1 MAFFVNLFTKV
12 WMFSDEKAIMKKII
26 LLHAIIL
33 ITLITSCTKRDDYL
47 DYGQKLSQ
55 ANGGSS
61 PGGSFAGSVV
71 DSLLRPND
79 DVNSVSYDS
88 LGRKIVAGDF
98 WSAVTH
104 SHSIASLK
112 MDGSR
117 NSLFDEGLGFNGTAH
132 SLRDGVYQS
141 DGKFV
146 AVGRFTSV
154 NGTVTKNIIR
164 LNASGT
170 VDPTFVVQG
179 AGFNTNYISKVVIQ
193 PDDKI
198 VVIGD
203 FTSYNG
209 VASRGIARLNSDGT
223 LDTTFSTNIGTGA
236 STVSSSG
243 GLALQADGKIIFGG
257 AFATFNGSPTSRIVR
272 LNSDG
277 TVDGGFNIG
286 TGFNSSVYNIKLQ
299 GDGKI
304 LVGGNFATFNGIARS
319 RFTRLNSDG
328 TADGG
333 FTLGPALNSSVS
345 AIDLQADGKILIG
358 GSFSGA
364 GLSCVARL
372 ESTGSHDASFNSA
385 ATWDCS
391 DSDWVGDIAV
401 RSDGKIFVSGQKYT
415 DLVSYSESVGVVLH
429 NSDGTTDASFSSGI
443 IAIDVVEAITISPD
457 GFLIAMG
464 TFSWMGGES
473 AGRLYRETT
482 DGEIDATFAAGT
494 GFDNG
499 VNKILVLSDDSILA
513 GGNFTQYNSTNTS
526 RLAKILSDGSLDP
539 SFLIGTGFNSSVLDM
554 ALQADGKIVV
564 AGNFTTYQ
572 GTSVPRIARL
582 NSDGT
587 LDGTF
592 NIGTGFVGGGV
603 SAVRIQADGK
613 ILLGGSFT
621 SFNGSAMAR
630 LARLNSDGTLDNT
643 LVIGAGFGSTVNSI
657 DIQTDGKII
666 AGGSFTTYQGAA
678 HNRLVRLLADG
689 SVDASLIT
697 GTGFG
702 GVVNKVSLQTDGK
715 LLVGGWFTTYNA
727 SAANYLV
734 RLNTD
739 GTIDTQFTTGV
750 GLDGPVYSITLAQDG
765 SILVG
770 GNFYSYKGVRDPML
784 ILLQPDGNR

>member
-1 MAFFVNLFTKV
+1 
-12 WMFSDEKAIMKKII
+12 MKKIT
-26 LLHAIIL
+26 LLHVIIIIAL
-33 ITLITSCTKRDDYL
+33 IASCTKHDDYL
-47 DYGQKLSQ
+47 DYGQKISQ
-55 ANGGSS
+55 ASGGSS
-61 PGGSFAGSVV
+61 PGGSFVGSAV

-88 LGRKIVAGDF
+88 LGRKIVAGGF
-98 WSAVTH
+98 GAVVNY

-154 NGTVTKNIIR
+154 DGTATTNIIR

-170 VDPTFVVQG
+170 VDSTFAIQG
-179 AGFNTNYISKVVIQ
+179 TGFNTNYIAKVVVQ
-193 PDDKI
+193 PDNKI

-203 FTSYNG
+203 FSSYNG

-223 LDTTFSTNIGTGA
+223 LDSTFSTNIGTGA
-236 STVSSSG
+236 SSLNTSG

-257 AFATFNGSPTSRIVR
+257 SFASFNGSPTTSRIVR

-277 TVDGGFNIG
+277 TLDGGFNIG
-286 TGFNSSVYNIKLQ
+286 TGFNTYINDIKLQ

-304 LVGGNFATFNGIARS
+304 LVGGNFATFNGIAHS
-319 RFTRLNSDG
+319 KFIRLNSDG

-333 FTLGPALNSSVS
+333 FTLGPALNGGVDTI
-345 AIDLQADGKILIG
+345 ALQADGKILIG
-358 GSFSGA
+358 GSFSVA
-364 GLSCVARL
+364 GMNCVGRL
-372 ESTGSHDASFNSA
+372 ESTGSLDASFNSG

-391 DSDWVGDIAV
+391 DSDGVSDIAV
-401 RSDGKIFVSGQKYT
+401 RSDGKIFVAGRKYI
-415 DLVSYSESVGVVLH
+415 DSYNETVGVVLH
-429 NSDGTTDASFSSGI
+429 NSDGSTDASFSSGI
-443 IAIDVVEAITISPD
+443 TNFEYVEGITLSPD

-464 TFSWMGGES
+464 TFNLMGGES

-494 GFDNG
+494 GFDNR
-499 VNKILVLSDDSILA
+499 VYKVLVLSDDSILA
-513 GGNFTQYNSTNTS
+513 GGNFTQYNSTNSS
-526 RLAKILSDGSLDP
+526 RLAKILSNGSLDP
-539 SFLIGTGFNSSVLDM
+539 SFLIGTGFNGSVLDM

-564 AGNFTTYQ
+564 VGNFTAYQ
-572 GTSVPRIARL
+572 GTPVSRIARL

-592 NIGTGFVGGGV
+592 NIGTGFVGGV

-621 SFNGSAMAR
+621 SFNGSAMSR

-643 LVIGAGFGSTVNSI
+643 LVIGAGFNSTVNSI

-678 HNRLVRLLADG
+678 HNYLVRLLANG
-689 SVDASLIT
+689 SVDAGLNT
-697 GTGFG
+697 GTGFN

-727 SAANYLV
+727 STVNYLV

-750 GLDGPVYSITLAQDG
+750 GLDGPVYAITLLQDS

-784 ILLQPDGNR
+784 ILLQPDGTR

>member
-1 MAFFVNLFTKV
+1 MTYLLKIAAFG
-12 WMFSDEKAIMKKII
+12 I
-26 LLHAIIL
+26 LLCSTACGRIEG
-33 ITLITSCTKRDDYL
+33 K
-47 DYGQKLSQ
+47 
-55 ANGGSS
+55 
-61 PGGSFAGSVV
+61 
-71 DSLLRPND
+71 LLRPLGNVD
-79 DVNSVSYDS
+79 VDDSQPAPVPPLAPPPVVSTAYSKFRPNYDVNSVSYDS
-88 LGRKIVAGDF
+88 LGRKIIAGDF
-98 WSAVTH
+98 WSVVNH
-104 SHSIASLK
+104 SHSIVSLE

-154 NGTVTKNIIR
+154 DGVATKNIIR
-164 LNASGT
+164 LNPDGT
-170 VDPTFVVQG
+170 VDPTFVVPG
-179 AGFNTNYISKVVIQ
+179 TGFNSNYLSKVVIQ
-193 PDDKI
+193 PDNKI

-209 VASRGIARLNSDGT
+209 VASRGIARLNSDGS

-257 AFATFNGSPTSRIVR
+257 AFTSFNGSPTSRIVR

-286 TGFNSSVYNIKLQ
+286 TGFNSSVYNLKLQ

-304 LVGGNFATFNGIARS
+304 LVGGAFTTFNGIAHS
-319 RFTRLNSDG
+319 RFIRLNSDG

-333 FTLGPALNSSVS
+333 FTLGPPLNGDVD
-345 AIDLQADGKILIG
+345 AIELQADGKILIG

-372 ESTGSHDASFNSA
+372 ESTGSHDATFNSG

-391 DSDWVGDIAV
+391 DSDWVGDIVV
-401 RSDGKIFVSGQKYT
+401 RSDGKIFVAGQKYT
-415 DLVSYSESVGVVLH
+415 DLVYYADSVGVILH
-429 NSDGTTDASFSSGI
+429 NSDGSVDASFSPGVISY
-443 IAIDVVEAITISPD
+443 DVVEAITLSPD

-464 TFSWMGGES
+464 NFSWMGGES
-473 AGRLYRETT
+473 AGYLYRETT

-494 GFDNG
+494 GFDDE
-499 VNKILVLSDDSILA
+499 VNKVLVLPDDSILA
-513 GGNFTQYNSTNTS
+513 GGNFTQYDSTNTS
-526 RLAKILSDGSLDP
+526 RLAKILPNGTLDP
-539 SFLIGTGFNSSVLDM
+539 SFLIGTGFSGGGVLDM
-554 ALQADGKIVV
+554 AFQADGKIIV

-572 GTSVPRIARL
+572 GTSVSKIARL

-592 NIGTGFVGGGV
+592 IIGTGFAGGGV
-603 SAVRIQADGK
+603 STIRIQADGK
-613 ILLGGSFT
+613 ILLGGYFT
-621 SFNGSAMAR
+621 SFNGTPMSR

-643 LVIGAGFGSTVNSI
+643 FAIGTGFGSNVNSI
-657 DIQTDGKII
+657 EIQTDGKVIV
-666 AGGSFTTYQGAA
+666 GGAFTTYQGAA
-678 HNRLVRLLADG
+678 HNRIVRLLADG
-689 SVDASLIT
+689 SVDPAFTT

-702 GVVNKVSLQTDGK
+702 GVVMKVLLQADGK
-715 LLVGGWFTTYNA
+715 LLVGGWFTAYNG
-727 SAANYLV
+727 STENRLV

-739 GTIDTQFTTGV
+739 GTIDPLFTTGV
-750 GLDGPVYSITLAQDG
+750 GFDGPVYSLTLAQDG

-770 GNFYSYKGVRDPML
+770 GNFFSYKGLRDPML
-784 ILLQPDGNR
+784 ILLQPDGTRN